1 VNRRE
6 WLVGC
11 AGSVLLGW
19 SARVLGE
26 PSAPPTPSAP
36 GPAPSAS
43 PTPPEKLEPLL
54 VVQPLGTGMSPVETD
69 YILSSIR
76 AFFAFR
82 VALLAPIA
90 LPRAAY
96 YPKRQRY
103 RAEKLLD
110 TLRAQ
115 MPPDALRVLG
125 VTHVDISTT
134 KDSYEDWG
142 IMGLA
147 DSGGL
152 ASVVSTFRCK
162 RGAKNPAHAR
172 IRLGKVAVHEFG
184 HTLGLDHC
192 PTLGCLL
199 EDAGGTATTLERETD
214 LCSDCRKRLVTL
226 GYPAKD
232 MTQLPWK

>member
-1 VNRRE
+1 M
-6 WLVGC
+6 
-11 AGSVLLGW
+11 
-19 SARVLGE
+19 
-26 PSAPPTPSAP
+26 
-36 GPAPSAS
+36 
-43 PTPPEKLEPLL
+43 
-54 VVQPLGTGMSPVETD
+54 VQPLGTG
-69 YILSSIR
+69 LSSAETSYIVSSVQ

-82 VALLAPIA
+82 VALLAPIP
-90 LPRAAY
+90 LPRSAY

-125 VTHVDISTT
+125 VTHADISTT

-142 IMGLA
+142 ILGLA
-147 DSGGL
+147 ERGGL

-162 RGAKNPAHAR
+162 RGARNKVHAR
-172 IRLGKVAVHEFG
+172 VRLGKVAVHEFG

-192 PTLGCLL
+192 TTLGCLL
-199 EDAGGTATTLERETD
+199 EDAGGTAATLERETD
-214 LCSDCRKRLVTL
+214 LCSECRKRLMAL

-232 MTQLPWK
+232 MTQLPWT